1 MTIQTNPNPIIVRPP
16 TPPPAP
22 PASVWDRFLA
32 GVQRFLSRF
41 FDTVK
46 ELPINI
52 ADFANKVIKR
62 AGEVVDKIPDLV
74 DDASRLFPVL
84 AGIAFLLLVEEVQS

>member
-1 MTIQTNPNPIIVRPP
+1 
-16 TPPPAP
+16 
-22 PASVWDRFLA
+22 VWDRFLA
-32 GVQRFLSRF
+32 GVQRFLSF
-41 FDTVK
+41 FGDTVK
-46 ELPINI
+46 ELAIKIAELPKNI

-84 AGIAFLLLVEEVQS
+84 AGIAFLLLVEEAQS